1 MTTEAEAPVGHDARD
16 ADRAATEA
24 DRIRRVFRERDRRG
38 PRHPAIV
45 EAYQRVNAER
55 LQIMARAFLRAGNE
69 EHPRLLDV
77 GCGGGLDLAHWLADG
92 WPADR
97 LAGTD
102 LVPERIAE
110 ASSRCPGVD
119 LRVVS
124 GAEIPLAADSFDIVT
139 AVTVLSSILD
149 PSVRRHLFAEMLRV
163 VRPGGCVLVYDFAIR
178 KPWNRHVV
186 AMDLPRLRDLGG
198 PPLRS
203 RRLTPLLHLV
213 ALGALAGPRGALIAM
228 RLAPP
233 THRLTRWVRA
243 SP

>member
-1 MTTEAEAPVGHDARD
+1 MTTEAEAHVGHDARD
-16 ADRAATEA
+16 PDRAETEA
-24 DRIRRVFRERDRRG
+24 DRIRRVFRERDRRR

-45 EAYQRVNAER
+45 EAYRRVNAER
-55 LQIMARAFLRAGNE
+55 LQIMATAFRPADDRGQT
-69 EHPRLLDV
+69 RLLDV
-77 GCGGGLDLAHWLADG
+77 GCGGGLDLAHWLAAG

-102 LVPERIAE
+102 LVPERIVE
-110 ASSRCPGVD
+110 ASNRCPGVD

-124 GAEIPLAADSFDIVT
+124 GAEIPFAADTFDIVT

-149 PSVRRHLFAEMLRV
+149 PSVRRQLFAEMLRV
-163 VRPGGCVLVYDFAIR
+163 VRPGGSVLVYDFAIR

-186 AMDLPRLRDLGG
+186 AMDLPRLRALGG

-213 ALGALAGPRGALIAM
+213 ALGTLAGPRGAALAM